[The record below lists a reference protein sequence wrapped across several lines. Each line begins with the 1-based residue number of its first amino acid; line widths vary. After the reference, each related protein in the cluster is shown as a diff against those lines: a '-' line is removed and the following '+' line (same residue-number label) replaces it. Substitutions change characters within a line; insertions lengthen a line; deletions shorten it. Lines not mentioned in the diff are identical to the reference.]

1 MICLI
6 ALHLETFLTYFHFK
20 FFFSMLNVSLFF
32 KLYTFKIQLTLS
44 VWILVEKIEVIV
56 ENGLNLMWQAK
67 IYQVLKKSSPHLMVY
82 KTDLDRNYP
91 NDSTVHYVAWN
102 NRIFVKKLW
111 TEHEFKWHGLYL
123 IIRAKRMFLLS
134 VMQKEMT
141 SNHEVFDFTSSNSRT
156 EQIQGSC
163 TLGRSVTKSVSPV
176 IKMFSS
182 IIT

>member
-32 KLYTFKIQLTLS
+32 KLYTFKIQLTLCMNIS
-44 VWILVEKIEVIV
+44 RKNV

-67 IYQVLKKSSPHLMVY
+67 IYQVLKKSSPRLMVY

-91 NDSTVHYVAWN
+91 NNSTVHYVAWN

-176 IKMFSS
+176 IKIFSS